1 MKGEI
6 KMKCSECNYCYRQE
20 GEEFENCHFDPDSIF
35 PAPCE
40 EGEDIFE
47 DCEYSCFD
55 DRVDYE

>member
-1 MKGEI
+1 
-6 KMKCSECNYCYRQE
+6 MKCSECNYCYRQE

-47 DCEYSCFD
+47 DCEYNCFD